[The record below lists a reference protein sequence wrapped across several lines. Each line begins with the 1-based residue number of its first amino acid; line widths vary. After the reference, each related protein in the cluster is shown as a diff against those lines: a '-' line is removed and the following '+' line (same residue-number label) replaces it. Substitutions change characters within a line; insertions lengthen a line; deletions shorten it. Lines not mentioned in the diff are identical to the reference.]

1 MGKEREIMEY
11 TEKGRFAEVEIQWDN
26 YEETEIQEVYIMNDK
41 AKYEEL
47 CNDDAFDQRIW
58 FYFGDEE
65 EFQSYFSKD
74 NGDDWFIVKEIKGN
88 EE

>member
-11 TEKGRFAEVEIQWDN
+11 TENGRWAEIEIQWLTYD
-26 YEETEIQEVYIMNDK
+26 ETEIQEVYIMNDK
-41 AKYEEL
+41 TRYEQL
-47 CNDDAFDQRIW
+47 CNDDAFDQRVW

-74 NGDDWFIVKEIKGN
+74 NGDDWFIVKEIKGD
-88 EE
+88 ED